1 MYRSQHPSDGIMKL
15 PLEER
20 EDAERKKVSLSG
32 TFDTLIEANMK
43 LAGSVSNLVRVV
55 YILVAL
61 DAVKMVYDFVR

>member
-43 LAGSVSNLVRVV
+43 LAGSVSNLEIGRAHV
-55 YILVAL
+55 
-61 DAVKMVYDFVR
+61 